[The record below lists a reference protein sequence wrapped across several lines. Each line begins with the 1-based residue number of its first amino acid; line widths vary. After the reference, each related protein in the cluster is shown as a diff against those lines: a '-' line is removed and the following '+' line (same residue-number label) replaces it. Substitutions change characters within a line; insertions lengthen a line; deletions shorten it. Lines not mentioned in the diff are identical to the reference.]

1 MFRTN
6 LTQAIKHSSIY
17 SLSWV
22 ANAVAGVALLPV
34 YSRYL
39 SRADYGALDLVNQN
53 NTILK
58 IVFVSCFT
66 YSLGRL
72 YHDTKSE
79 QDKRNVLASGATG
92 ALVAGIVA
100 SSCLLLFHD
109 QVSQLL
115 LGNTTYSNLIVAGAL
130 VLLLD
135 IVFTGFAYELIVT
148 NKSAHFVFANLVK
161 LCIAIVVNLI
171 CLLWLDLAALG
182 MLIGNACGL
191 TAANVYVVGRHMKHI
206 GLIIDRATI
215 SRMISF
221 GSPMIIAGVL
231 AAALHS
237 SDRLML
243 RPFSGLDQVGLF
255 MMGLQF
261 PNMLNAI
268 LVTSFGRVWGG
279 SLMFTMSK
287 QSDADRQIGRMAT
300 YLLAF
305 FISAQTILGI
315 FSSTL
320 IEILAAPKFAISAA
334 VAPIACLGFCFHSI
348 YLFLVTKAFT
358 HGNPRRMVPAYA
370 IPLIAKIALTFY
382 LVPIYG
388 YMASAFILMLGYL
401 TFAMTCFLLF
411 RKESTTQFDWNRIVL
426 LYGLGTAFLSASY
439 LTNTASTMQQICLQV
454 LLAAAY
460 VGTLATTP
468 IFTKSEKSALYKE
481 VRDRISKFTQPTSK
495 ITQ

>member
-6 LTQAIKHSSIY
+6 LAEAIKHSSVY
-17 SLSWV
+17 SISWV

-34 YSRYL
+34 YTRYL

-58 IVFVSCFT
+58 IVFISCFT

-72 YHDTKSE
+72 YHDAKSE
-79 QDKRNVLASGATG
+79 QSKRKVLASGATA
-92 ALVAGIVA
+92 ALVAAIV
-100 SSCLLLFHD
+100 SSGCLLLFHG

-115 LGNTTYSNLIVAGAL
+115 LGDTAHSNLIVAGAL

-135 IVFTGFAYELIVT
+135 IAFTGFTYEFIVT
-148 NKSAHFVFANLVK
+148 KKSALFVFANLVN
-161 LCIAIVVNLI
+161 LCVAIVVNLI
-171 CLLWLDLAALG
+171 CLLWFDLAALG

-191 TAANVYVVGRHMKHI
+191 MTANLYVAARHMKHI
-206 GLIIDRATI
+206 GLTIDRATI
-215 SRMISF
+215 SRMIGF

-243 RPFSGLDQVGLF
+243 RPFSGLDEVGLF

-268 LVTSFGRVWGG
+268 LVTSFGYVWGG

-287 QSDADRQIGRMAT
+287 QPDADVQIGKMAT

-305 FISAQTILGI
+305 FISAQTILGV
-315 FSSTL
+315 FSSSL
-320 IEILAAPKFAISAA
+320 IEILAAPKFAISAS

-358 HGNPRRMVPAYA
+358 HGNPKRMIPAYA
-370 IPLIAKIALTFY
+370 IPLTAKVALSFY

-388 YMASAFILMLGYL
+388 YLASAFILMLGYL
-401 TFAMTCFLLF
+401 TFAVTCFLLF
-411 RKESTTQFDWNRIVL
+411 QKQSTTKFEWNRIVSL
-426 LYGLGTAFLSASY
+426 FGLGTFFLSVSY
-439 LTNTASTMQQICLQV
+439 LTNTSSLMEQVCLQV

-460 VGTLATTP
+460 AVTLATVP

-481 VRDRISKFTQPTSK
+481 VRNRISKFTQRTSK